1 MRIRV
6 WYANNNT
13 HNLRNLEK
21 TMRQLLQFLYNYRG
35 LMWSRNELAVLI
47 NILMCMRTRVLLG
60 LIVCEF
66 VTSAH

>member
-21 TMRQLLQFLYNYRG
+21 TMRQLLQFLYSYRG
-35 LMWSRNELAVLI
+35 LMWCRNELAVLI
-47 NILMCMRTRVLLG
+47 KILMCMRTRVLLS
-60 LIVCEF
+60 LLVSEF